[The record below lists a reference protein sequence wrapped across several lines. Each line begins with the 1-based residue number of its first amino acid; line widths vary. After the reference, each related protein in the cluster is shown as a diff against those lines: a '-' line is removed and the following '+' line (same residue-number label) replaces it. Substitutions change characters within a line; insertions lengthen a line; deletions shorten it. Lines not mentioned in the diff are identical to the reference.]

1 MQLLYLAGQAL
12 SGQHSFR
19 ISERMPLKE
28 ERVLSVGTIV
38 QCSLSPKSMRLEW
51 DRNNFEDLPQDL
63 PGALGVR

>member
-1 MQLLYLAGQAL
+1 MSHAEQKAKDTKRTSMQLLYMAGQAL

-38 QCSLSPKSMRLEW
+38 QCSLY
-51 DRNNFEDLPQDL
+51 LPN
-63 PGALGVR
+63 PWG